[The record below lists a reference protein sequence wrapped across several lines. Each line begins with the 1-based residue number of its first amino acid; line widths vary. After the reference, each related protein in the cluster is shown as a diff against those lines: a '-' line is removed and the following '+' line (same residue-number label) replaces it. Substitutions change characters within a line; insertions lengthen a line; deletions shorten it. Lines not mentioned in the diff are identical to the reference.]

1 MGEQSVK
8 SISDLRQR
16 ANFLR
21 HILTDIDAFDRMVS
35 ERLFETGIQRIG
47 AEQEFCITNRN
58 WEPEDASAELLEAL
72 NDPHFT
78 TELAKYNLE
87 LNLDPVELKAD
98 AFEQMEHQ
106 LRTLMG
112 RAEEEAE
119 NRNMHIILTGILP
132 TITPRHIEFE
142 HMTPNPRFAELNR
155 IMRELKGG
163 DFELNIQGVDQL
175 IAKHDSIV
183 FEACNTSFQAHLQ
196 VELAEAV
203 AQYNWSQ
210 AIAAP
215 VLAICANSPLLL
227 GKELWA
233 ETRIALFQQSIDI
246 RSGSTLIREQQPRVT
261 FGTRW
266 LRESISE
273 IFKEDI
279 ARFTFLVAGD
289 IEHDS
294 LADLNAGRIPELKA
308 LRMHNGT
315 VYRWNRPCYGVAN
328 GVAHL
333 RIENRYIPSG
343 PTILDEMANFAFW
356 VGLMKGMPDEY
367 SRIWEKMDFKR
378 VKANFINAANNG
390 MESKLQWMGKVV
402 DTKQLIQDEFL
413 PIAETGLRKAGI
425 NDASIRN
432 YLGVIRQRLGSR
444 NGAQWMKSA
453 NRDLK
458 EGHLKDVSLRRM
470 TALMHR
476 NQSSG
481 KPVGEWDLASKDQ
494 LTGKELKLQYVYQ
507 IMSSDPQTVHEHD
520 LVELVEKILEWRDF
534 NQVPVENV
542 AGECIGIITKTNL
555 NQARQAHG
563 SFGNMFANEVME
575 RNVITIDPND
585 HIQTAKNLMIEKG
598 IGSLPVVHKGKL
610 VGVISKFD
618 VIELED
624 EKD

>member
-8 SISDLRQR
+8 SISDLRER

-21 HILTDIDAFDRMVS
+21 HILHDIDAFDKMIA
-35 ERLFETGIQRIG
+35 EGLFETGIQRIG

-58 WEPEDASAELLEAL
+58 WEPEDASATLLAAL

-87 LNLDPVELKAD
+87 LNLDPIELKEK
-98 AFEQMEHQ
+98 AFEKMEQQ
-106 LRTLMG
+106 LRLLMG
-112 RAEEEAE
+112 RAETEADK
-119 NRNMHIILTGILP
+119 RKMHIILTGILP
-132 TITPRHIEFE
+132 TITPRHIEFD
-142 HMTPNPRFAELNR
+142 HMTPNPRFEELNR
-155 IMRELKGG
+155 VMREHRGG

-175 IAKHDSIV
+175 IAKHDSII
-183 FEACNTSFQAHLQ
+183 FEACNTSFQTHLQ
-196 VELAEAV
+196 IEHTDAV
-203 AQYNWSQ
+203 AQYNWAQ
-210 AIAAP
+210 AISAP
-215 VLAICANSPLLL
+215 MLAVCANSPLLL

-266 LRESISE
+266 VRESISE
-273 IFKEDI
+273 IFKDDI
-279 ARFTFLVAGD
+279 ARFTFLVAGE

-294 LADLNAGRIPELKA
+294 LEELKAGRIPELKA

-315 VYRWNRPCYGVAN
+315 VYRWNRPCYGVAD

-356 VGLMKGMPDEY
+356 VGLMKGMPEEY
-367 SRIWEKMDFKR
+367 AKMWEKMDFKR
-378 VKANFINAANNG
+378 VKANFIQAASNG
-390 MESKLQWMGKVV
+390 IETKLHWMGKVV
-402 DTKQLIQDEFL
+402 DTKQLIQDELL
-413 PIAETGLRKAGI
+413 PIAEIGLRKAGI
-425 NDASIRN
+425 DDSSIRT
-432 YLGVIRQRLGSR
+432 YLGVIRQRVGSR
-444 NGAQWMKSA
+444 NGAQWMRA
-453 NRDLK
+453 AYRELK

-481 KPVGEWDLASKDQ
+481 KPVGEWDLAKMDQ
-494 LTGKELKLQYVYQ
+494 LTGTELKLEYVYQ

-520 LVELVEKILEWRDF
+520 LVELVEKILKWRDF
-534 NQVPVENV
+534 HHVPVENES
-542 AGECIGIITKTNL
+542 GECIGIITTTSLEK
-555 NQARQAHG
+555 AREKHG
-563 SFGNMFANEVME
+563 SFGNMFASEVMK
-575 RNVITIDPND
+575 RNVITIGPDER
-585 HIQTAKNLMIEKG
+585 IQVAKALMIEKG
-598 IGSLPVVHKGKL
+598 IGALPVIHQGKL
-610 VGVISKFD
+610 VGVITKFD

-624 EKD
+624 E

>member
-8 SISDLRQR
+8 SISNLRER

-21 HILTDIDAFDRMVS
+21 HILHDIDAFDKMIA
-35 ERLFETGIQRIG
+35 EGLFETGIQRIG

-58 WEPEDASAELLEAL
+58 WEPEDASATLLAAL

-87 LNLDPVELKAD
+87 LNLDPIELTGD
-98 AFEQMEHQ
+98 SFEKMEQQ
-106 LRTLMG
+106 LRLLMG
-112 RAEEEAE
+112 RVETEADK
-119 NRNMHIILTGILP
+119 RMMHIILTGILP

-142 HMTPNPRFAELNR
+142 HMTPNPRFEELNR
-155 IMRELKGG
+155 VMREHKGG

-175 IAKHDSIV
+175 IAKHDSII
-183 FEACNTSFQAHLQ
+183 FEACNTSFQTHLQ
-196 VELAEAV
+196 IEHTEAV
-203 AQYNWSQ
+203 AQYNWAQ
-210 AIAAP
+210 AISAP
-215 VLAICANSPLLL
+215 ILAVCANSPLLL

-233 ETRIALFQQSIDI
+233 ETRIALFQQSVDI

-266 LRESISE
+266 VRESISE
-273 IFKEDI
+273 IFKDDI
-279 ARFTFLVAGD
+279 ARFTFLVAGE

-294 LADLNAGRIPELKA
+294 LEELKAGRIPELKA

-315 VYRWNRPCYGVAN
+315 VYRWNRPCYGVSD

-356 VGLMKGMPDEY
+356 VGLMKGMPEEY
-367 SRIWEKMDFKR
+367 AKMWEKMDFKR
-378 VKANFINAANNG
+378 VKANFIQAASNG
-390 MESKLQWMGKVV
+390 IETKLHWMGKVV
-402 DTKQLIQDEFL
+402 DTKQLIQDEL
-413 PIAETGLRKAGI
+413 IPIAEIGLRKAGI
-425 NDASIRN
+425 DDSSIRT
-432 YLGVIRQRLGSR
+432 YLGVIRQRVGSR
-444 NGAQWMKSA
+444 NGAQWMRA
-453 NRDLK
+453 AYRELK

-481 KPVGEWDLASKDQ
+481 KPVGEWDLAKMEQ
-494 LTGKELKLQYVYQ
+494 LTGTELKLEYVYQ

-520 LVELVEKILEWRDF
+520 LVELVEKILKWRNF
-534 NQVPVENV
+534 HHVPVENES
-542 AGECIGIITKTNL
+542 GECIGIITTISLEK
-555 NQARQAHG
+555 AREKHG
-563 SFGNMFANEVME
+563 SFGNMFASEVMK
-575 RNVITIDPND
+575 RNVITIGPDER
-585 HIQTAKNLMIEKG
+585 IQVAKALMIEKG
-598 IGSLPVVHKGKL
+598 IGALPVIHQGKL
-610 VGVISKFD
+610 VGVITKFD

-624 EKD
+624 E